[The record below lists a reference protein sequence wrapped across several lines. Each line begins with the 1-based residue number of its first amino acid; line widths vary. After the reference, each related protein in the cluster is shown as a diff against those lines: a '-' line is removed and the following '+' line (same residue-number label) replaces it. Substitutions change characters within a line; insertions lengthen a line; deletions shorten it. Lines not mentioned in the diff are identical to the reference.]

1 MANQTID
8 PSRVRFFN
16 LIQATAD
23 KFEADLIASGRY
35 KYIKT
40 ENNHK
45 IYVEKETGRIVPILI
60 PTLPL
65 K

>member
-1 MANQTID
+1 MSGKTID
-8 PSRVRFFN
+8 PSRVRYFN
-16 LIQATAD
+16 LIQATAE

-35 KYIKT
+35 KYVKI

-45 IYVEKETGRIVPILI
+45 IYVETETGRIVPILI
-60 PTLPL
+60 PMLPT